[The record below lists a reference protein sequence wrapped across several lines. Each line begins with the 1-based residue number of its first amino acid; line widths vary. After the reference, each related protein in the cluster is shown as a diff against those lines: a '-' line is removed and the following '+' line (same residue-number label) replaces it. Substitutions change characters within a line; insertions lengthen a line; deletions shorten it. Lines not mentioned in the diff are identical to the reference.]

1 MGGAHQTVNRH
12 SRIIER
18 HPLPLPLGEGAE
30 RSEDGEGK
38 RAAIPS
44 QSPSLT
50 ALPEGEPRARWREK
64 NGAHPCRLAYRAG
77 TPCLSLGERW
87 PSAART
93 ERGNRASIPSQS
105 PSVTALPKGEPR
117 GCTRIWAQK
126 RSVSV
131 TDTLRSLFCDHPSK
145 GCRDAFVIRTGITA
159 G

>member
-18 HPLPLPLGEGAE
+18 HPLPLPLGEVAE
-30 RSEDGEGK
+30 RSEEGEGK

>member
-18 HPLPLPLGEGAE
+18 HPLPLPLGEVAE

>member
-18 HPLPLPLGEGAE
+18 HPLPLPLGEVAE

-44 QSPSLT
+44 QSPAVT

>member
-18 HPLPLPLGEGAE
+18 HPLPLPLGEVAE

-87 PSAART
+87 PSAARP